1 MRYMRYLLSEIL
13 LTLCCY
19 YAVNDEF
26 IEVDLDNSWGV
37 VMEME
42 MSFGQ
47 RMAFALM
54 YIIDTLGQDLNIVCI
69 VEGLILLLFWK
80 MHNCYYR

>member
-1 MRYMRYLLSEIL
+1 MYKLMIFEMYHICNMLRSIMRYMRYLLSEIS

-42 MSFGQ
+42 MAFG
-47 RMAFALM
+47 
-54 YIIDTLGQDLNIVCI
+54 
-69 VEGLILLLFWK
+69 
-80 MHNCYYR
+80 